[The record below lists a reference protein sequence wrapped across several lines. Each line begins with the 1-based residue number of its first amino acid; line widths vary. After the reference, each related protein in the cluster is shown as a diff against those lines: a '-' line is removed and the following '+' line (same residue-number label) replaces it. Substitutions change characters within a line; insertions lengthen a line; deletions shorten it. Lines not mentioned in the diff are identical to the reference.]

1 MRSWVFVLRPL
12 LLGLLLTPLCCY
24 WSQDQGVDR
33 IFSLMV
39 PPIALTA
46 IVALLNVPLRHRL
59 PRLALAGG
67 ELMILYAM
75 LSVACAM
82 SAEWMDM
89 VAPLSYGFGLYA
101 DQNPRWVDKI
111 LPYLSP
117 LLFFKEGTHLQDF
130 KNGGQPISV
139 IVAALPLWMP
149 KVLMWTLLLTL
160 LTTAMLCINT
170 LLREQWIHQEKLS
183 FPIVQVPLAL
193 AHDGKQGSLWR
204 SRFLWIAFA
213 TTFLIDVLNGFSF
226 LYPAIPNINI
236 RFIGDMDKWFSSPPW
251 NQTGWTPIGIFPFIS
266 ALGFFMP
273 TDLLFSL
280 LFFFFVR
287 KAQQLIAFSL
297 GNEQGVFGGG
307 GLVPAPPYFSEQSWG
322 AFLGLFASAMWFA
335 RPHWRKI
342 WNAIE
347 TGKDDEGNRG
357 GVRYRTVFILLL
369 LCILGTGVFGVV
381 IGLPFVFVVFYTLLF
396 LMFSVA
402 VTRLRAQLGAPTH
415 EMAFMGPH
423 QLIIDFHGTAGLPP
437 DLVTRTM
444 SSFHIMNRIHRTHPM
459 PSLLEGQYLAERTA
473 FSQRI
478 MFGALFLAIVLGSIC
493 GFLTHI
499 YLGYKWT
506 SNPWVAG
513 EVGGVIQQIQ
523 DTPRPPNVGAIG
535 AVFIGAGVVF
545 LLDFIRLR
553 IPGFWLHP
561 AGYALAM
568 NFGVDYYWFGLLLVL
583 ITKVFV
589 QRFYGLK
596 GYGKLREI
604 AVGLIL
610 GEIAAETIWAFFS
623 MLNDNQ
629 TTYSI
634 SINGKMGWDQ

>member
-1 MRSWVFVLRPL
+1 MKSWLLVLRPL
-12 LLGLLLTPLCCY
+12 VLGLLLTPLCCY
-24 WSQDQGVDR
+24 WSQDQGIDR

-39 PPIALTA
+39 PPLALTV
-46 IVALLNVPLRHRL
+46 IVAALNVPLRHRL

-117 LLFFKEGTHLQDF
+117 LLFFKDAAPLQDF
-130 KNGGQPISV
+130 KNGGQPFSV
-139 IVAALPLWMP
+139 ILAALPLWMP

-160 LTTAMLCINT
+160 VTTAMLCINT

-193 AHDGKQGSLWR
+193 AQDGKQGSLWR

-213 TTFLIDVLNGFSF
+213 TTFLIDIINGFSF
-226 LYPAIPNINI
+226 LYPAIPSITI
-236 RFIGDMDKWFSSPPW
+236 RFIGDMNKWFSSPPW

-287 KAQQLIAFSL
+287 KAQQIIAFSI

-335 RPHWRKI
+335 RPHWKKV

-347 TGKDDEGNRG
+347 TGKEDEGNVG
-357 GVRYRTVFILLL
+357 GVRYRTAFVLLL
-369 LCILGTGVFGVV
+369 LCIAGIGVFGVV

-396 LMFSVA
+396 LMFSIA

-444 SSFHIMNRIHRTHPM
+444 SAFHIMNRIHRTHPM

-473 FSQRI
+473 FSQRV

-545 LLDFIRLR
+545 LLDFLRLR

-568 NFGVDYYWFGLLLVL
+568 NFGVDYYWFGLLIVL

-596 GYGKLREI
+596 GYGKLREM

-610 GEIAAETIWAFFS
+610 GEIVAETIWAFFS